1 MNQGLCWWLS
11 RKEFTCNAGAEGG
24 EGSISDLGRSPGGE
38 GMATHYSILV
48 WEGLQSMRMQRVGH
62 N

>member
-1 MNQGLCWWLS
+1 ME
-11 RKEFTCNAGAEGG
+11 EFTCNAGAEGG
-24 EGSISDLGRSPGGE
+24 EGSISHLGRSPGGE

-62 N
+62 S